1 MSEYTTVSPINTPET
16 PMSWPR
22 TAFRLPVVLLVF
34 GAATARAQTDGAS
47 RFLDHCKRYGGDR
60 EQFCETRD
68 LSLPAS
74 RSLTVD
80 GGENG
85 GVAVQAWDR
94 NEIKVTVLIQAWA
107 ESVGEAERLAK
118 QVTVT
123 TSAGHVRATGPSR
136 RDRNESWSVSYE
148 IWTPRHI
155 DLSLTASNGGISVD
169 DVDGRLDL
177 ETVNGG
183 VHLRR
188 VAGDVRGRTANGG
201 VTAELSG
208 SSWSGAGLDLQTT
221 NGGVRLALPRDYSA
235 QLELGTVNGSLDIG
249 FPITVHGSL
258 KRRVTTTLGHGGP
271 TIRAVTTNG
280 GVQISER

>member
-1 MSEYTTVSPINTPET
+1 
-16 PMSWPR
+16 MSWPR
-22 TAFRLPVVLLVF
+22 TTFCLSVVLLALT
-34 GAATARAQTDGAS
+34 AATARAQADRAS
-47 RFLDHCKRYGGDR
+47 RFLDNCQRRGDR

-74 RSLTVD
+74 KSLTVD
-80 GGENG
+80 GGQNG

-107 ESVGEAERLAK
+107 ESARDAEGLAK
-118 QVTVT
+118 QVIVT

-136 RDRNESWSVSYE
+136 GDRNESWSVSYE

-169 DVDGRLDL
+169 DVDGRLNL

-249 FPITVHGSL
+249 FPITVQGSL
-258 KRRVTTTLGHGGP
+258 KRHVTTTLGHGGP